1 MGMDINARR
10 QLARRIVI
18 TLAAWVAAY
27 LLVTLVFVVGG
38 DQLAGAPAPVRFLVV
53 SGVLVIVMVNVL
65 MPFLGRTVGRLF
77 SRA

>member
-38 DQLAGAPAPVRFLVV
+38 DRLAGAPAPVRFLVV